1 MVVPDTE
8 EAMQCWTWMKEYFSL
23 TGAMVLLS
31 CEMLSLLLLNFYRG
45 RLALSLIV
53 CQFPPHLSNI
63 YLFEIL

>member
-31 CEMLSLLLLNFYRG
+31 CDLLSLLLNFYRG

-53 CQFPPHLSNI
+53 CQCPPHLSNI